1 MLFSVLSLEI
11 EIGNVLLSPNES
23 YHKKSYVSVSTIDII
38 HIKRKVMLVEVRY
51 KLYYTVVT
59 CIVTDNFSPCHLTLI
74 QSTICI
80 YWKCRNSTNAYIL
93 YFKNNRTA
101 FHKIQGKFWQLLDSF
116 LPWYLKSALVIFA
129 NWTNYAVMPS
139 LKNIYGKYIECAGF

>member
-1 MLFSVLSLEI
+1 M
-11 EIGNVLLSPNES
+11 
-23 YHKKSYVSVSTIDII
+23 
-38 HIKRKVMLVEVRY
+38 EVQY

-74 QSTICI
+74 QSTLCI
-80 YWKCRNSTNAYIL
+80 YWKCRNSMNAYIL

-129 NWTNYAVMPS
+129 NGTNYAVMPS
-139 LKNIYGKYIECAGF
+139 LTKYYIMHWMCWFFLKVMFSSNSSWSTLFSGVDYYKLEMSKLSWKSKIILFLSK